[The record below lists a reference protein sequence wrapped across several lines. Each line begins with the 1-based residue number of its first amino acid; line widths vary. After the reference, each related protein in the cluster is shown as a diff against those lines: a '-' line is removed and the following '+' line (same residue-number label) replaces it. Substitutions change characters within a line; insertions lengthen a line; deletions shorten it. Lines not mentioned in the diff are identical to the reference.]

1 MQLQLLN
8 ALVCGIEIAG
18 FVNFIC
24 FQIVGLSFNSSY
36 REREKT
42 VPPLEELCAFL
53 SLLEGFLGGSF
64 L

>member
-1 MQLQLLN
+1 MQLQLLT

-18 FVNFIC
+18 FVNFIR

-36 REREKT
+36 RKREKR
-42 VPPLEELCAFL
+42 VPPLEELCSFL